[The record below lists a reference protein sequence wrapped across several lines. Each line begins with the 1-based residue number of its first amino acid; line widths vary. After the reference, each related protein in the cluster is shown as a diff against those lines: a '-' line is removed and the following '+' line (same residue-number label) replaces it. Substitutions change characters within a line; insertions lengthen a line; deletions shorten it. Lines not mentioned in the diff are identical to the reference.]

1 MYSTASAVLPRLFF
15 IADIANHA
23 EKSQSDSLAAKMSKG
38 EGAKKCF
45 RGRVVLDSHV
55 VLEVRA
61 VLALACALLR
71 ALLGAPHV
79 PGMLSMAAASLEEG
93 EGDAVARRASV
104 HVDWLIAL
112 LAASAHDP
120 DGR

>member
-1 MYSTASAVLPRLFF
+1 
-15 IADIANHA
+15 
-23 EKSQSDSLAAKMSKG
+23 MSKG
-38 EGAKKCF
+38 PKSASEG
-45 RGRVVLDSHV
+45 VVLDSHV

-79 PGMLSMAAASLEEG
+79 HVPGMLSMAAASLEEG

-104 HVDWLIAL
+104 HVDIWLIAL

>member
-1 MYSTASAVLPRLFF
+1 MFDMRTSFSVHVKTCDFSVMGGRV
-15 IADIANHA
+15 
-23 EKSQSDSLAAKMSKG
+23 EQ
-38 EGAKKCF
+38 GAKKCF

-93 EGDAVARRASV
+93 EGDARPAPRAQCEGP
-104 HVDWLIAL
+104 APQ
-112 LAASAHDP
+112 AADST
-120 DGR
+120 RTRTN